1 MNDARY
7 PWFILVP
14 QREHVREIC
23 DLTTTDQHALMDE
36 SSYLARAMIAAFS
49 PDKLNIAAI
58 GNIVRQLHVHHI
70 ARYRTDAAW
79 PKPVWGLFA
88 PAAYTEATRED
99 VAARLLTVLNSQK
112 TGFRALTR

>member
-14 QREHVREIC
+14 QREHAREIC
-23 DLTTTDQHALMDE
+23 DLTTTDQHVLMDE
-36 SSYLARAMIAAFS
+36 SSHLARAMIAAYA

-58 GNIVRQLHVHHI
+58 GNIVPQLHVHHV

-88 PAAYTEATRED
+88 PAAYTD
-99 VAARLLTVLNSQK
+99 AAREQVLGRLLAVLDSQK
-112 TGFRALTR
+112 TGFQALRR